1 MDAMG
6 ITRADMVGNSL
17 GGRVAIEI
25 ALRHPE
31 RVGSLVLLCPAV
43 AFVRRDLHLMVR
55 LLRPEFGLLPHRF
68 ARGTLERQLYGLFG
82 DRDAIDPQV
91 ADVVLDEFERVYARA
106 TARLAFLSAAR
117 NIYLDRPFGDGG
129 FYPRLS
135 GLRPPALFVWGERDP
150 LIPPGFER
158 HVRDWLPGAEQIVL
172 DGCGHVPQLERL
184 EQTAGLVKRFLVR
197 SVVRA
202 AA

>member
-1 MDAMG
+1 M
-6 ITRADMVGNSL
+6 
-17 GGRVAIEI
+17 
-25 ALRHPE
+25 
-31 RVGSLVLLCPAV
+31 
-43 AFVRRDLHLMVR
+43 
-55 LLRPEFGLLPHRF
+55 
-68 ARGTLERQLYGLFG
+68 
-82 DRDAIDPQV
+82 
-91 ADVVLDEFERVYARA
+91 
-106 TARLAFLSAAR
+106 
-117 NIYLDRPFGDGG
+117 
-129 FYPRLS
+129 
-135 GLRPPALFVWGERDP
+135 WGERDP